1 MNQVGDKAEQLAHGM
16 AAQKEALIKKAID
29 HAVGDND
36 WGIKDITSRGL
47 FRVLS
52 DKTEIF
58 CFDGIDL
65 IHFMIPE
72 TVIDNSVGGM
82 LLTVNQYYKV
92 LY

>member
-1 MNQVGDKAEQLAHGM
+1 MSNIQEKTEQLAYGV
-16 AAQKEALIKKAID
+16 AAKKEALIKKAIS
-29 HAVGDND
+29 HAVGND
-36 WGIKDITSRGL
+36 DWSIKDITSRGL
-47 FRVLS
+47 FRVLT

-82 LLTVNQYYKV
+82 LLTINQYYKV